1 MNEISKEDIEFLDM
15 FFEDELSEDA
25 LKTLDEKLKNPEF
38 KAYYTH
44 RLNQK
49 FNKPISRLIIAYLP
63 LILMTLMVIIGII
76 LILK

>member
-38 KAYYTH
+38 KAYYTTD
-44 RLNQK
+44 LIKNS
-49 FNKPISRLIIAYLP
+49 ISQYQGL
-63 LILMTLMVIIGII
+63 
-76 LILK
+76 